1 MATDPEAQARENALA
16 MAKARADALDAAS
29 ARADELDKG
38 FGAFDHG
45 ATIGIANTLGI
56 PVDAV
61 SGILSAAG
69 YDNDDPALG
78 SDSIRDL
85 TTILGV
91 DSEVNTPLQGAGEA
105 VGMSAVLAPAM
116 LAPFYKAAADPNFEF
131 NRQVDRSRTANL
143 PGGHPTTRAGRVGA
157 LLRRL
162 GEDVAKT
169 AIDHPRTFAA
179 GEVAGA
185 GAAGAV
191 YQHAENE
198 GASPGGAS
206 LLSAGAG
213 AIASMSPTTVPLVS
227 TRMYRWGMKNITPW
241 TVEGGMFRS
250 SAQMQDRTEDAGT
263 AVANIN
269 SNTREGVSPARA
281 TGDRRLMAQ
290 EARILEDNPAMDREF
305 REDLEGAIRMA
316 RQELDELYDTPR
328 GRQDWE
334 MSIFQRVAP
343 PEYEVQ
349 PGTTEEM
356 LDGVY
361 NAFEGLYDPVKGFP
375 VRTRLIGSRKT
386 TLETMLHNAATS
398 RTVMAGDANRVTV
411 QNWLNNKYT
420 MLSSKLTTSGGGE
433 FVKSEDLLK
442 LRSDIRARS
451 RAELK
456 KNTDDGYERSELLN
470 VAEERINQ
478 LLKNQLSPETMGH
491 LQTADEMYRNYKVIE
506 NAVYRSTDKGLTPDG
521 VLRALRNSASST
533 GGYARG
539 AQMELRNAAT
549 AGRPVTRMMNDPE
562 TIARHVV
569 DMTPEDLANWRNEFI
584 ESLYAKSFTKE
595 IDPQSGLEVIDGR
608 RLQGNLNSFR
618 KSAKALGM
626 TDEDLGR
633 IDSLA
638 KELVVMQESSP
649 SAVARLFE
657 DGPSNVVQLV
667 ATLWGAKSGQRVAGS
682 GMGSSM
688 VLAGFFA
695 NKMRAAVAKLT
706 SDKATQLMIDAAKD
720 PELYKAMLVGP
731 TSSVADQNAAAHFL
745 NAWLAKPIG
754 GATEQAAD
762 YVETRLPSEELA
774 DLRRELE
781 E

>member
-1 MATDPEAQARENALA
+1 
-16 MAKARADALDAAS
+16 
-29 ARADELDKG
+29 
-38 FGAFDHG
+38 
-45 ATIGIANTLGI
+45 
-56 PVDAV
+56 
-61 SGILSAAG
+61 
-69 YDNDDPALG
+69 
-78 SDSIRDL
+78 
-85 TTILGV
+85 
-91 DSEVNTPLQGAGEA
+91 
-105 VGMSAVLAPAM
+105 
-116 LAPFYKAAADPNFEF
+116 
-131 NRQVDRSRTANL
+131 
-143 PGGHPTTRAGRVGA
+143 
-157 LLRRL
+157 
-162 GEDVAKT
+162 
-169 AIDHPRTFAA
+169 
-179 GEVAGA
+179 
-185 GAAGAV
+185 
-191 YQHAENE
+191 
-198 GASPGGAS
+198 
-206 LLSAGAG
+206 
-213 AIASMSPTTVPLVS
+213 
-227 TRMYRWGMKNITPW
+227 
-241 TVEGGMFRS
+241 
-250 SAQMQDRTEDAGT
+250 
-263 AVANIN
+263 
-269 SNTREGVSPARA
+269 
-281 TGDRRLMAQ
+281 
-290 EARILEDNPAMDREF
+290 
-305 REDLEGAIRMA
+305 
-316 RQELDELYDTPR
+316 
-328 GRQDWE
+328 
-334 MSIFQRVAP
+334 
-343 PEYEVQ
+343 
-349 PGTTEEM
+349 
-356 LDGVY
+356 
-361 NAFEGLYDPVKGFP
+361 
-375 VRTRLIGSRKT
+375 
-386 TLETMLHNAATS
+386 
-398 RTVMAGDANRVTV
+398 
-411 QNWLNNKYT
+411 
-420 MLSSKLTTSGGGE
+420 
-433 FVKSEDLLK
+433 
-442 LRSDIRARS
+442 
-451 RAELK
+451 
-456 KNTDDGYERSELLN
+456 
-470 VAEERINQ
+470 
-478 LLKNQLSPETMGH
+478 
-491 LQTADEMYRNYKVIE
+491 
-506 NAVYRSTDKGLTPDG
+506 
-521 VLRALRNSASST
+521 
-533 GGYARG
+533 
-539 AQMELRNAAT
+539 MELRNAAT